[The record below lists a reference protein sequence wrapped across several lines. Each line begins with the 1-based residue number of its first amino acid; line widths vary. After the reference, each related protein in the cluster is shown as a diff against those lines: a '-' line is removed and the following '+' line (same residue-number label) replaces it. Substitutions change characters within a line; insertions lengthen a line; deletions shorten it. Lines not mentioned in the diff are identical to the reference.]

1 MKSKKFLLVLLVMV
15 LAFGIVGCGGDD
27 KDDDGIP
34 GGGTLTLTG
43 IPSEYN
49 GKYAVFM
56 GETDEAM
63 IIGAKSLS
71 GPTSGK
77 AAKISGGSV
86 TLTLWIVTGE
96 TDIKAYKGAD
106 TVSDCEIMIFASE
119 NANENTRP
127 IAYGEISEQITFTNG
142 GNGSL
147 ALTNSNSEF
156 EEGSSSGGGGTPS
169 VDPNPP
175 NH

>member
-1 MKSKKFLLVLLVMV
+1 MKNKRFWLVLLVMV
-15 LAFGIVGCGGDD
+15 LAFGMTFVGCGGDD
-27 KDDDGIP
+27 KDDTSIP

-56 GETDEAM
+56 GETDDAM

-71 GPTSGK
+71 GSTSGK

-86 TLTLWIVTGE
+86 SLTLWIVTGE
-96 TDIKAYKGAD
+96 TNIKAYKGND
-106 TVSDCEIMIFASE
+106 TITEGSIMIFAQE
-119 NANENTRP
+119 AANENTSI
-127 IAYGEISEQITFTNG
+127 IAYGDFFDAQIKFSN

-147 ALTNSNSEF
+147 VLTSDNSEF
-156 EEGSSSGGGGTPS
+156 GEGGFSGGGVEPF
-169 VDPNPP
+169 
-175 NH
+175 